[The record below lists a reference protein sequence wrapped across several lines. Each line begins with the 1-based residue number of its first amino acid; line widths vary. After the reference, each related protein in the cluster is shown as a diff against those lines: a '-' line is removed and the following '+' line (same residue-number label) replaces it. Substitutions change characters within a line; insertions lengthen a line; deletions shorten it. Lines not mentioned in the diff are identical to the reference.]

1 MKNGV
6 LGILVRLRN
15 FVSKKTTFV
24 KGTKYLVLSNKIL
37 TYNKT
42 NLTSLLEWTHIFRS
56 QFKVDFR
63 LERREYDI

>member
-24 KGTKYLVLSNKIL
+24 KGTKYLVLPNKIL

-63 LERREYDI
+63 IERREYDI